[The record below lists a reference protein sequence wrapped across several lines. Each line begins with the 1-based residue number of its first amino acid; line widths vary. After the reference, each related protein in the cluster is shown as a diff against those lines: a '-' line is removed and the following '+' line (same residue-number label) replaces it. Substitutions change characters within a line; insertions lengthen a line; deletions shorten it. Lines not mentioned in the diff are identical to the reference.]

1 MCRYRNQRKRDL
13 LAALSLILLVVASC
27 ARQPETS
34 TEELYRQANLD
45 LRRGNLIAAQSGVD
59 NGSDSWREKP
69 ESEWYWRF
77 RILQAEIFINQGRA
91 KEGLALLDTQPPD
104 SPGFYALAC
113 RSRTVRVKGLLRL
126 GRVDEARTLLDAA
139 ESLVARTNQY
149 SITPEIEV
157 LRGSLFDATRH
168 PAEAEAAFQAAL
180 KHSEELSE
188 PYWHT
193 VSLNNLGMI
202 RIRQFRYDEAIP
214 LFTRA
219 QEGFE
224 KMDAKLYAAITLGNI
239 AICASRL
246 GDFEKASAAYSKVV
260 EVQEREG
267 AKPYLEASLG
277 EIGNIYILQSDFGK
291 AVPYYQRALALALEI
306 GATSNASKWAGNLA
320 VALSNLRQWDQAEE
334 FNERARELKELI
346 KDTDSQ
352 TYTRLNAA
360 TIAAGRGQI
369 AAAAGLYHQVLKDA
383 AKNPSTLWEAH
394 AALGQLYRET
404 GEKKKAYEHFDAAIR
419 TIEAS
424 RAELSLADY
433 KITFLSR
440 LIRFYQDYV
449 DALIDQGAV
458 DRALEV
464 AESSRARVLAEKF
477 RRHKAP
483 QRVPSVESYQE
494 AARRS
499 GTSFLAYWLA
509 PRRSFLW
516 VITPKGRKLVVL
528 PAQSEIE
535 ELVRSY
541 QAVIDGL
548 RDPLES
554 THPAAESLYNILIAE
569 TRDLLP
575 RGSRVVI
582 VPDGALH
589 NLNFETLPV
598 AGEKPHYWIEA
609 VTLAI
614 APSLALNPGAFSRG
628 PLKSVLM
635 IGSPE
640 PVGSEYRPL
649 PYAGEEVRSV
659 KQRLVSLEQTI
670 YEGSRAEP
678 SVYRASDPGKY
689 SIIHFAAHASANRES
704 PLESAIIL
712 SSSNDGFKL
721 YARDVLEA
729 PLRAELVTISACR
742 GAGARVY
749 AGEGLVGFTWAFLQA
764 GARNVIA
771 GLWDVTDSSTAQLM
785 DRLYEQ
791 VNAGKSPAEALRQA
805 KLSLIHSPGNFR
817 KPFYWGPFQVYV
829 GGNSQ

>member
-1 MCRYRNQRKRDL
+1 
-13 LAALSLILLVVASC
+13 LILLLVASC
-27 ARQPETS
+27 ARRPETS
-34 TEELYRQANLD
+34 TEELYRQASLD

-59 NGSDSWREKP
+59 KGSVPWREKP
-69 ESEWYWRF
+69 ESEWYWKF
-77 RILQAEIFINQGRA
+77 RILQAEIFVNQGRS
-91 KEGLALLDTQPPD
+91 KDGLALLDTQPPD
-104 SPGFYALAC
+104 SPGFYTLAC
-113 RSRTVRVKGLLRL
+113 RSMTVRVKGFLRL
-126 GRVDEARTLLDAA
+126 GRMDEARTLLDAV
-139 ESLVARTNQY
+139 ESLAARTNQH
-149 SITPEIEV
+149 SITPEIDV
-157 LRGSLFDATRH
+157 LRGSIFDAGRQ
-168 PAEAEAAFQAAL
+168 PAEAEAAFQAGL
-180 KHSEELSE
+180 KHSEELGDQ
-188 PYWHT
+188 YWHT
-193 VSLNNLGMI
+193 VSLNNLGMT

-224 KMDAKLYAAITLGNI
+224 KMGAKLYATVTLGNI

-246 GDFEKASAAYSKVV
+246 GDFDKAFAAYFKAV

-277 EIGNIYILQSDFGK
+277 EIGSIYTLQGDFAK
-291 AVPYYQRALALALEI
+291 AIPYYRRALALAIEI
-306 GATSNASKWAGNLA
+306 GAASNASKWARNLA
-320 VALSNLRQWDQAEE
+320 LAFSSVKNWDEAEK
-334 FNERARELKELI
+334 FNEQARELKERI
-346 KDTDSQ
+346 HDTDSQ
-352 TYTRLNAA
+352 IYTRLNSAG
-360 TIAAGRGQI
+360 IAAGRGQI
-369 AAAAGLYHQVLKDA
+369 AAAAGLYEQILKDA
-383 AKNPSTLWEAH
+383 AKNPGTLWEAH

-404 GEKKKAYEHFDAAIR
+404 GEKKKAYEHFEAAIR

-433 KITFLSR
+433 RITFLSR

-477 RRHKAP
+477 RRDKAP
-483 QRVPSVESYQE
+483 QRAPSVESYLD

-499 GTSFLAYWLA
+499 GTIFLAYWLA

-516 VITPKGRKLVVL
+516 VITPKNRKLFAL

-535 ELVRSY
+535 ELARSY

-554 THPAAESLYNILIAE
+554 TPPAADRLYDILLAPAQELIP
-569 TRDLLP
+569 T
-575 RGSRVVI
+575 GSRVVI
-582 VPDGALH
+582 VPDGVLH

-598 AGEKPHYWIEA
+598 SAQKPYYWIED

-614 APSLALNPGAFSRG
+614 APSLALNPGAFSRDS
-628 PLKSVLM
+628 LKSLLV

-640 PVGSEYRPL
+640 PVGAEYQPL
-649 PYAGEEVRSV
+649 PYAGAEVRNV
-659 KQRLVSLEQTI
+659 KQRLVTLEQTI

-678 SVYRASDPGKY
+678 SAYRASDPGKY

-712 SSSNDGFKL
+712 SSSSDSFKL
-721 YARDVLEA
+721 YARDVMKM

-749 AGEGLVGFTWAFLQA
+749 SGEGLVGFTWAFLQA

-785 DRLYEQ
+785 DHLYEQ
-791 VNAGKSPAEALRQA
+791 LNAGKSPAEALREA
-805 KLSLIHSPGNFR
+805 KLSMIHSGGSFR
-817 KPFYWGPFQVYV
+817 KPYYWGPFQVYV
-829 GGNSQ
+829 GGTYGPKKFGN